1 MRKLTE
7 QEHHLLKQ
15 AGWTGKQTRKV
26 LGALLIAYTRKVYWV
41 DGMDLMADYNSA
53 ARSRIADLRAQGIEI
68 ESRQGEGA
76 TYCYRL
82 TDKGYEQ
89 VTGKINLHLAL
100 DKLGAKI
107 IEQEEPK
114 TQEQEALP
122 AMEQQSLLLGG
133 MSEQTA

>member
-7 QEHHLLKQ
+7 HEHHLLKQ

-41 DGMDLMADYNSA
+41 DGMDLMADFNSA
-53 ARSRIADLRAQGIEI
+53 ARSRIADLRAQGIDI

-76 TYCYRL
+76 TFCYRL
-82 TDKGYEQ
+82 TDKGYKQ
-89 VTGKINLHLAL
+89 VTEKINMHLAL

-107 IEQEEPK
+107 IKQEEPQPVHK
-114 TQEQEALP
+114 EETPQLEQLS
-122 AMEQQSLLLGG
+122 MLGG
-133 MSEQTA
+133 L